1 MLVKMKYLGLSVSI
15 FACLFK
21 IMSWQGAD
29 VLLIAGLFLLGIY
42 FLIKVFK

>member
-1 MLVKMKYLGLSVSI
+1 M
-15 FACLFK
+15 
-21 IMSWQGAD
+21 QGAD